1 MNILNTYL
9 SNRKMGINH
18 DYRED
23 IYNLLSGFTLG
34 DIKEFNHKFIQ
45 NKPKTYMILATE
57 GEVDLDAVGDKFGT
71 VVKLTLEDIFGY

>member
-1 MNILNTYL
+1 MRSNNLGLILFL
-9 SNRKMGINH
+9 LLMSLIG
-18 DYRED
+18 
-23 IYNLLSGFTLG
+23 NLLNGFTLG